1 MKIENKEIGVLVAF
15 VLAFVMLF
23 LPGPDRGRYS
33 FDPEKLSE
41 EIMKRDDH
49 VSPGELSEWIIQGKN
64 DFRLVDI
71 RTAKEYKNGS
81 IKKAENIPLRK
92 LLKKD
97 TLERL
102 IADKQVV
109 IFSNGNSHAH
119 QAWVVLKSA
128 GVDVLVLEG
137 GFNLWNKIVL
147 NPKLPVNI
155 TDDEVLRYKGR
166 VAVANYF
173 GGGGTEMSAGSEPD
187 SKKKTPKQR
196 KKKKKKKLEGC

>member
-15 VLAFVMLF
+15 VLALVMLF
-23 LPGPDRGRYS
+23 LPGPDRGRYA
-33 FDPEKLSE
+33 FDPEKLSA

-49 VSPGELSEWIIQGKN
+49 VSPKELSEWIIAGKN

-71 RTAKEYKNGS
+71 RTAKEFKKGS

-92 LLKKD
+92 LLRKD

-102 IADKQVV
+102 IADKQLVL
-109 IFSNGNSHAH
+109 FSNGNSHAH

-128 GVDVLVLEG
+128 GVDVQVLEG

-155 TDDEVLRYKGR
+155 TDDEVLRYKGK
-166 VAVANYF
+166 VAVANFF
-173 GGGGTEMSAGSEPD
+173 GGGGSEMNAESD
-187 SKKKTPKQR
+187 SGGKKKSR
-196 KKKKKKKLEGC
+196 KRRKKKKKLEGC